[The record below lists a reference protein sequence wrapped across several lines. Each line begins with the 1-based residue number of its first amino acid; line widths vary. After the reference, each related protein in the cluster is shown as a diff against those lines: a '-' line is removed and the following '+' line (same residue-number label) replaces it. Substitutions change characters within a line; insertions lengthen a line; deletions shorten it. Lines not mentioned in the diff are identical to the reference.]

1 MISQSQLE
9 GLRRTARS
17 YQPGEVICL
26 EGEPTRDLLFVIQGA
41 VDVLQNDEVVKTVR
55 GQQMFMGQIA
65 FFANRRRTATLRAKT
80 RCEVVRIREEKID
93 QLLSAMPTLGLRLIR
108 DLTTMF
114 IEKEAELARYRTYGS
129 HAHQAMKAEELVDS
143 LHKYLPF
150 VLVSLMQDLP
160 EYSRLSLGMG
170 LLDALSSHI
179 SMDGIVMNKVD
190 LPSEIRSRE
199 VRAQFS
205 QAMLTLLREKSERSI
220 MSELTDSERER
231 LTGILPATHEFEDL
245 LADLTEQ
252 KLTVGAEH
260 ELRGL
265 RREAQKLPVLVEQQ
279 RVGDALDALERSM
292 AHLDKMKGFSGL
304 QRASNEYGTMVE
316 DAIERAHNIYETIK
330 SLADLNREGTVR
342 KQILDHLKFE
352 I

>member
-1 MISQSQLE
+1 
-9 GLRRTARS
+9 
-17 YQPGEVICL
+17 
-26 EGEPTRDLLFVIQGA
+26 
-41 VDVLQNDEVVKTVR
+41 
-55 GQQMFMGQIA
+55 
-65 FFANRRRTATLRAKT
+65 
-80 RCEVVRIREEKID
+80 
-93 QLLSAMPTLGLRLIR
+93 
-108 DLTTMF
+108 
-114 IEKEAELARYRTYGS
+114 
-129 HAHQAMKAEELVDS
+129 
-143 LHKYLPF
+143 
-150 VLVSLMQDLP
+150 
-160 EYSRLSLGMG
+160 
-170 LLDALSSHI
+170 
-179 SMDGIVMNKVD
+179 MDGIVMNKVD
-190 LPSEIRSRE
+190 LPNEIRSRE

-304 QRASNEYGTMVE
+304 QRSTSTVQWSRMP
-316 DAIERAHNIYETIK
+316 
-330 SLADLNREGTVR
+330 LNV
-342 KQILDHLKFE
+342 QIISMKPLSHSR